1 MTKKDY
7 ELVADTISDLLDK
20 AREGT
25 DMNRHFR
32 QVARKLAAAFAEDN
46 PKFDSNKFLKAC
58 EPHQYIKSN
67 QDRMNAAGK

>member
-7 ELVADTISDLLDK
+7 ELVADVISEMLDK
-20 AREGT
+20 TRDGS

-32 QVARKLAAAFAEDN
+32 QLARGLAARFAEDN

-67 QDRMNAAGK
+67 QDKMNVAGK